1 MDDGQHQCDECLGTA
16 VATGSMDTT
25 LPTADE
31 SITRP
36 IGEPDEAHHR
46 RRYVA

>member
-16 VATGSMDTT
+16 VASGSMHDT
-25 LPTADE
+25 LPTADD

-46 RRYVA
+46 SRDVA